1 MGFLRADSRSKR
13 RHNVLRVAVVT
24 GTRAEFGLLEPVLR
38 AMQQRRGLKPRLIVT
53 GMHLLSKFG
62 RTIDQIREAGWRVD
76 AVVRMQG
83 GRGASQGPESLA
95 RGISGI
101 AKAVERLECPVVLVL
116 GDRIESF
123 AGACAAAVGRRIL
136 IHIHGGDRAVGD
148 MDDIYRD
155 AISRM
160 AHVHMAASREAVARL
175 QRMGEETWRIHLV
188 GAPGLDDIR
197 SFREREARDRTSTRT
212 RLRQLIGPLADGPY
226 VVVIQHPI
234 GRAETAEAASMRRTL
249 KAVEAA
255 GLAGVI
261 IYPNSDPGHAGIIR
275 EIGRWRGKGG
285 WRVFRSLPRAD
296 FLRLACHAA
305 VMVGNSSSG
314 IIESASLGV
323 RAVNIGPRQE
333 GRLRCGPA
341 VIDVPDRTA
350 AIREAIRRA
359 VAASQPVRAAS
370 VYGDGKAGDRIAA
383 ILERL
388 RITPRLVRKHL
399 TY

>member
-1 MGFLRADSRSKR
+1 MGFLRAKSGSKR
-13 RHNVLRVAVVT
+13 RHDGLRVAVVT
-24 GTRAEFGLLEPVLR
+24 GARAEFGLLEPVLR
-38 AMQQRRGLKPRLIVT
+38 AMQRHRGLKPRLIVT

-62 RTIDQIREAGWRVD
+62 RTIDQIREAGWHVD

-83 GRGASQGPESLA
+83 GQGVSREPESLA

-101 AKAVERLECPVVLVL
+101 AKAVERLDCPAVLVL

-160 AHVHMAASREAVARL
+160 AHVHMAASREAVGRL
-175 QRMGEETWRIHLV
+175 ERMGEEPWRIHLV

-197 SFREREARDRTSTRT
+197 SFREREGLDRAGAQA
-212 RLRQLIGPLADGPY
+212 RLRQLIGPLADRPY
-226 VVVIQHPI
+226 AVVIQHPI
-234 GRAETAEAASMRRTL
+234 GRADAAEAASMRRTL
-249 KAVEAA
+249 EAVEAA
-255 GLAGVI
+255 GLAGVT

-275 EIGRWRGKGG
+275 EISRWQFKEG
-285 WRVFRSLPRAD
+285 WRVFRSLPRES
-296 FLRLACHAA
+296 FLRLACHAS
-305 VMVGNSSSG
+305 VMAGNSSSG

-323 RAVNIGPRQE
+323 WAVNIGPRQE
-333 GRLRCGPA
+333 GRLRCGPS
-341 VIDVPDRTA
+341 VVDVPDRP
-350 AIREAIRRA
+350 EAIRAAIGRA
-359 VAASQPVRAAS
+359 MAARRPVRAAS
-370 VYGDGKAGDRIAA
+370 VYGDGKAGSRIAA
-383 ILERL
+383 ILGRL
-388 RITPRLVRKHL
+388 KITPSLLRKHL